1 MLGLVCGPIGL
12 GYDWS
17 ALCTN
22 RLLKSMLKRR
32 EKLKRAEE
40 KTVHVVVV
48 VTGEKDVKD

>member
-1 MLGLVCGPIGL
+1 M
-12 GYDWS
+12 GYDWW